1 MTAAATAT
9 SALLVCLTL
18 CAAAIVTTWLLSV
31 LTREYSWV
39 DRLWS
44 LLPPVYLWVFAGA
57 GGLADPRLVLMAGLG
72 TLWGLRLTVN
82 FARKGGYRPGGEDY
96 RWVALRRRMGRR
108 RFALF
113 NAVFISGYQNLLLLL
128 ITLPAW
134 IALAHRQ
141 TPFGAADLV
150 AAALFVVFLVGESVA
165 DRQQWDF
172 QCSRAVL
179 RAQGGADPGF
189 LRTGL
194 FRFSRHPNYFCEIAQ
209 WWVIAGFGAIAAGT
223 WLQPGSL
230 GAVLLTLLFAG
241 SIRFTESISVSR
253 HAGYPAYQHEVSV
266 LVPWPP
272 RRPATGRGEAAGP
285 AGAAGAGG
293 AAAGDDPVRRGGP

>member
-1 MTAAATAT
+1 MTTTAA

-18 CAAAIVTTWLLSV
+18 CAAAIATTWLVSV

-39 DRLWS
+39 DRSWS

-57 GGLADPRLVLMAGLG
+57 GGLTDPRLVLMAVLG
-72 TLWGLRLTVN
+72 TLWGLRLTFN

-96 RWVALRRRMGRR
+96 RWAALRHRMRRR

-134 IALAHRQ
+134 VALANPR

-150 AAALFVVFLVGESVA
+150 AAGLFLVFLVGESVA
-165 DRQQWDF
+165 DQQQWDF
-172 QCSRAVL
+172 QRSRSVL
-179 RAQGGADPGF
+179 RASGGTDPGF

-194 FRFSRHPNYFCEIAQ
+194 FRYSRHPNYFCEIAQ
-209 WWVIAGFGAIAAGT
+209 WWVMAGFGAIAAGT
-223 WLQPGSL
+223 WLQAGSL
-230 GAVLLTLLFAG
+230 GAVLLTVLFVG
-241 SIRFTESISVSR
+241 SIAFTESISVSR
-253 HAGYPAYQHEVSV
+253 HTGYPAYQRRVSV

-272 RRPATGRGEAAGP
+272 HRAATGAVSAS
-285 AGAAGAGG
+285 
-293 AAAGDDPVRRGGP
+293 AGDDPVRRGGP

>member
-1 MTAAATAT
+1 MTAAAA
-9 SALLVCLTL
+9 SALLVCLIL
-18 CAAAIVTTWLLSV
+18 CAAAIAATWLLSV
-31 LTREYSWV
+31 LTREHSWV
-39 DRLWS
+39 DRIWS

-57 GGLADPRLVLMAGLG
+57 GGLTDPRLVLMAALG
-72 TLWGLRLTVN
+72 TLWGLRLTLN

-113 NAVFISGYQNLLLLL
+113 NVAFISGYQNLLLLL

-134 IALAHRQ
+134 VALGYRQ
-141 TPFGAADLV
+141 TPFGVADLV

-165 DRQQWDF
+165 DQQQWDF
-172 QCSRAVL
+172 QRSRVVI
-179 RAQGGADPGF
+179 RARGGTDPGF

-194 FRFSRHPNYFCEIAQ
+194 FGVSRHPNYFCEIAQ
-209 WWVIAGFGAIAAGT
+209 WWVMAGFGAIAAGT
-223 WLQPGSL
+223 WLQVGSL

-241 SIRFTESISVSR
+241 SIVFTESISVSR
-253 HAGYPAYQHEVSV
+253 HPGYRAYQREVSV

-272 RRPATGRGEAAGP
+272 RRPATGTATGTG
-285 AGAAGAGG
+285 GAAGAGG
-293 AAAGDDPVRRGGP
+293 ASAGDDPVRRGGP